1 MVNCSKNLPANI
13 FTCNYWKGYL
23 IPNQQENGCS
33 FQFLKR
39 FCVCSAHF
47 LFLLKKPSDELS
59 IHKYLMSPLF
69 CYYIIFSCICNDG
82 ILPLSLL
89 HCALPCIEK
98 NLCFIKAA
106 SFACTERKITSKY
119 ETLVQERQ
127 RLGTFEIDFTMQPK
141 VGGAFSNITFSR
153 TLISNGTPIS
163 LLSST
168 FLRGHCNKS
177 EPLW

>member
-1 MVNCSKNLPANI
+1 MVNCWKNLPANI
-13 FTCNYWKGYL
+13 FTGYYCKGYL
-23 IPNQQENGCS
+23 IPNHQENGCS

-69 CYYIIFSCICNDG
+69 CYYVIFSCICNDG

-98 NLCFIKAA
+98 NLFCFIKAA
-106 SFACTERKITSKY
+106 SFACTESKITSKD
-119 ETLVQERQ
+119 ETLVLERQ
-127 RLGTFEIDFTMQPK
+127 RLDSGHLKSTLRCNPK
-141 VGGAFSNITFSR
+141 
-153 TLISNGTPIS
+153 
-163 LLSST
+163 
-168 FLRGHCNKS
+168 
-177 EPLW
+177 

>member
-1 MVNCSKNLPANI
+1 MPLKLKTQHQVILVPFAELMSVNWCAKLWMEKVLVNCSKNLPANI
-13 FTCNYWKGYL
+13 FTCYYCWKGYL
-23 IPNQQENGCS
+23 IPNHQENGCS

-69 CYYIIFSCICNDG
+69 CYYVIFSCICNDG

-98 NLCFIKAA
+98 N
-106 SFACTERKITSKY
+106 
-119 ETLVQERQ
+119 V
-127 RLGTFEIDFTMQPK
+127 
-141 VGGAFSNITFSR
+141 V
-153 TLISNGTPIS
+153 S
-163 LLSST
+163 LNL
-168 FLRGHCNKS
+168 H
-177 EPLW
+177 PLHALKLHPNMKL